1 MSQFIEVIS
10 KEALADID
18 KLVKAIQQG
27 TVNVDK
33 LSKEFKTLKLPS
45 EFLSGLAKYNNET
58 KTLNALEKETIRQEK
73 TLFDTKAKLELV
85 QTKNNK
91 ALQQSRRELAE
102 QNRELRRANGV
113 YSAIEKRVASLT
125 KKYNQLAAKEE
136 LGANLSK
143 KQRLELQKLESQLGK
158 YQGVL
163 QRVDARIGK
172 YNRNVGNY
180 ASGWNGLSNSINQ
193 LTREAPAFAN
203 SLQTGFMALSNNI
216 PILIDEIDVLRKKNM
231 MLAKEGKATKS
242 VFGQV
247 ASAFFSW
254 QTALSVGVTLL
265 TLYGAEIIELAKNFF
280 SLDKAALAMEKNID
294 IVNKKMSELSGAS
307 IAEFKALISI
317 IEDVTKTEQER
328 GDAIKKV
335 KKEYENFNLILDE
348 NNRLTKEGREEIDL
362 FILFLCCARQCLVGP
377 HQQKQIS
384 LVGFVYDLAFG
395 YHLNY

>member
-18 KLVKAIQQG
+18 KLVAKIQEG
-27 TVNVDK
+27 TIAV
-33 LSKEFKTLKLPS
+33 SKMNAEFKKFNKPS
-45 EFLSGLAKYNNET
+45 DADGGIKKTNEET
-58 KTLNALEKETIRQEK
+58 KKLNALQKETIRLQKALETATARK
-73 TLFDTKAKLELV
+73 TLANTKE
-85 QTKNNK
+85 NK
-91 ALQQSRRELAE
+91 ELQQSRRELAE
-102 QNRELRRANGV
+102 QNRELRRASGLYNKIHADV
-113 YSAIEKRVASLT
+113 NRMTKTYNNLAAQQELTNDLT
-125 KKYNQLAAKEE
+125 KEQALE
-136 LGANLSK
+136 LT
-143 KQRLELQKLESQLGK
+143 RLEAKLTK
-158 YQGVL
+158 YQGIL
-163 QRVDARIGK
+163 GRVDARIGK

-294 IVNKKMSELSGAS
+294 IVNKKMSVRYW
-307 IAEFKALISI
+307 IS
-317 IEDVTKTEQER
+317 
-328 GDAIKKV
+328 
-335 KKEYENFNLILDE
+335 N
-348 NNRLTKEGREEIDL
+348 
-362 FILFLCCARQCLVGP
+362 
-377 HQQKQIS
+377 
-384 LVGFVYDLAFG
+384 
-395 YHLNY
+395 